1 MAESKKIGRGKRQ
14 PARTAYRA
22 GARWE
27 INKAK
32 RIARHKKAVAAAKAP
47 PKVPRGTARAAR
59 RAKINWAEV
68 HAQREGKEATQ

>member
-22 GARWE
+22 GTRWD

-32 RIARHKKAVAAAKAP
+32 RVKREALRQAKP
-47 PKVPRGTARAAR
+47 KQMKVPRGTARKLR

-68 HAQREGKEATQ
+68 HAQRMGDAT